1 MHKAVLESHIKAG
14 RLTEKDIDDAH
25 ILVEKTGQG
34 LDQVLMDK
42 GLLSEEDYLKSYA
55 DVFGLQYVESFGR
68 LKPPEVFTAGV
79 TASYCRLNSLC
90 GVEVVDGCFKVACSN
105 PFETHAF
112 DEVSRLLGAEVEM
125 VLSPRDEIVALI
137 NRSYANDNEVVEE
150 MIEDLDE
157 ESFGNIADQIEVS
170 EDLLDVANKAPIIKL
185 VNMLLFNAIK
195 VRASDVHIQP
205 YEEKVQIRYRIDGV
219 LYDMASP
226 PKKLQEAII
235 SRIKVMGRMDIAERR
250 VPQDGGASIRIGN
263 RDVDLRISTV
273 PTFFGER
280 VVFRIQDKGTDI
292 YHLDKIGL
300 SDVMFNSISRYIRYA
315 HGIILVTGPTGSGK
329 TTTLYSALKEV
340 NSTTTNIITIED
352 PVEYQLRGIS
362 QIEVAKKKGLTF
374 ATGLRS
380 ILRQDPDIVMVG
392 EIRDNETAN
401 IAIESALTGHLVFS
415 TVHTNDAAGAITRLV
430 DLGVEPF
437 LVASSVITIVAQR
450 LVRRICHN
458 CLETYV
464 PDDDALKTVG
474 LTREQLA
481 SDGPNRTSGTLNRG
495 AGCGDCLNTGY
506 LGRIGIYEIL
516 PIDDEIRHL
525 IMERV
530 SSAQVKNR
538 AIEKGVM
545 TTLHQDGVCKI
556 LDGVTTIEEIVK
568 KTHIDGT

>member
-1 MHKAVLESHIKAG
+1 MQQEILDIHFREG
-14 RLTEKDIDDAH
+14 RLTEKDVTAAQ
-25 ILVEKTGQG
+25 ILVEKTGQS
-34 LDQVLMDK
+34 LDQVLMDQ
-42 GLLSEEDYLKSYA
+42 GLIEENDYLSSYA
-55 DVFGLQYVESFGR
+55 EVFGLEFVPTFGR
-68 LKPPEVFTAGV
+68 LKPPEAFVEKVSAAF
-79 TASYCRLNSLC
+79 CRLNSLC
-90 GVEVVDGCFKVACSN
+90 CMDYVEGCFRVASAN
-105 PFETHAF
+105 PLETHAF
-112 DEVSRLLGAEVEM
+112 DEVAQKLGAEVEM
-125 VLSPRDEIVALI
+125 VLAPRDEIAALI

-157 ESFGNIADQIEVS
+157 ESFGNIAAQIEVT

-205 YEEKVQIRYRIDGV
+205 YEEKIQIRYRIDGV

-226 PKKLQEAII
+226 PKKLQDAII

-250 VPQDGGASIRIGN
+250 VPQDGGASIRVGN

-300 SDVMFNSISRYIRYA
+300 SQKMLDQVNKYIRYA

-329 TTTLYSALKEV
+329 TTTLYSSLKAV
-340 NSTTTNIITIED
+340 NSTGTNIITIED
-352 PVEYQLRGIS
+352 PIEYQLRGIS

-392 EIRDNETAN
+392 EIRDYETAD

-415 TVHTNDAAGAITRLV
+415 TVHTNDAPGAVSRLV

-437 LVASSVITIVAQR
+437 LVASSVICIMAQR
-450 LVRRICHN
+450 LVRRICPS
-458 CLETYV
+458 CKVAYT
-464 PDDDALKTVG
+464 PDDASLKTVG
-474 LTREQLA
+474 LTRDQLV
-481 SDGPNRTSGTLNRG
+481 DGVLHKGE
-495 AGCGDCLNTGY
+495 GCGDCLNTGY
-506 LGRIGIYEIL
+506 QGRIGIYEIL
-516 PIDDEIRHL
+516 PIDDDIRNL

-530 SSAQVKNR
+530 SSAQIKNL
-538 AIEKGVM
+538 ALKKGMM
-545 TTLHQDGVCKI
+545 TTLHQDGVDKI
-556 LDGVTTIEEIVK
+556 LQGVTTIEEIVK
-568 KTHIDGT
+568 KTHVDGT

>member
-1 MHKAVLESHIKAG
+1 MHKGVLDLHINAG
-14 RLTEKDIDDAH
+14 RLTEKDVADAQ
-25 ILVEKTGQG
+25 ILVDKTGQN

-42 GLLSEEDYLKSYA
+42 GTLTEGDYLESYA
-55 DVFGLQYVESFGR
+55 EVFGLEYIESFGR
-68 LKPPEVFTAGV
+68 LKPPEAFTEKV
-79 TASYCRLNSLC
+79 SASFCRLNSLC
-90 GVEVVDGCFKVACSN
+90 GVEYVDQCFKVASSN
-105 PFETHAF
+105 PLETHAF
-112 DEVSRLLGAEVEM
+112 DEVAAMLGSEVQM
-125 VLSPRDEIVALI
+125 ILAPRDEIVALI
-137 NRSYANDNEVVEE
+137 NRSYANDSEVVDE

-157 ESFGNIADQIEVS
+157 ESFGNIAAQIEVT

-226 PKKLQEAII
+226 PKKLQDAII

-250 VPQDGGASIRIGN
+250 VPQDGGASIRLGN

-300 SDVMFNSISRYIRYA
+300 SDKMFDQISRFVRYA

-329 TTTLYSALKEV
+329 TTTLYSGLKEI
-340 NSTTTNIITIED
+340 NSTGTNIITIED
-352 PVEYQLRGIS
+352 PIEYQLRGIS

-401 IAIESALTGHLVFS
+401 IAIESALTGHLVLS
-415 TVHTNDAAGAITRLV
+415 TVHTNDAPGAISRLV

-437 LVASSVITIVAQR
+437 LVASSVICIVAQR
-450 LVRRICHN
+450 LVRRICET
-458 CLETYV
+458 CLVAYV
-464 PDDDALKTVG
+464 PEDGELKTVG
-474 LTREQLA
+474 LTRDQL
-481 SDGPNRTSGTLNRG
+481 PNGTLNKG
-495 AGCGDCLNTGY
+495 EGCGDCLNTGY
-506 LGRIGIYEIL
+506 QGRIGIYEIL
-516 PIDDEIRHL
+516 PIDDDIRQL
-525 IMERV
+525 IMERA
-530 SSAQVKNR
+530 SAAQVKKL
-538 AIEKGVM
+538 ALQKDMM
-545 TTLHQDGVCKI
+545 TTLHQDGVAKI
-556 LDGVTTIEEIVK
+556 LQGITTVEEIVK
-568 KTHIDGT
+568 KTHVDGT